1 MNAPPARN
9 DRCPC
14 GSGKK
19 FKACCGRIGSD
30 RAAMSQLLAMVNA
43 GRHAE
48 LERSTLGLLAQ
59 HPDSGILW
67 QLLGVALRMQAK
79 DALEALTRAA
89 ALLPQDAAAHNN
101 LGNALGE
108 RGRYDDAVA
117 SYGRALALRPDFAEA
132 HNNLG
137 NALLDMGQ
145 FEPAAASYG
154 RALAIKPGYVEAHSN
169 LGNALRGLGRLDEAV
184 DSYRR
189 ALALSPDSAEAHNEL
204 GLALRDLGRPDEAVI
219 SYRRALQ
226 IRPDYAEAHSNL
238 GIALRLRGRTA
249 EAEVSCRRALAID
262 PGLTAA
268 VVALAEL
275 HADRGQF
282 APAQELFQRAMSMQP
297 LSPEAWAGI
306 ARLRT
311 MTAGDAAWLAHAQ
324 RIAGQNLPARQ
335 EVPLRYAIG
344 KYFDDLKDF
353 EQAFASYRRANE
365 LTRQYRAPHD
375 QQQLSRAVDLITH
388 RYDAQWL
395 SRAGRAATASNRPV
409 FIVGMLRSGTSL
421 AEQILASHPQV
432 FGAGELTF
440 WSTAYGADE
449 PPGKLADAYL
459 RLLDQLSPEAAR
471 VIDKMPGNFLHLGLI
486 HAALPHARIIHM
498 RRNPIDTCLSIYF
511 QHFEANHSYAND
523 LEDLAHAYGEYLR
536 VMQHWHAILPGQAIL
551 DVPYEGLVADQEAW
565 SRKML
570 DFIALP
576 WDSRC
581 LAFERTERTVI
592 TASKWQVRQKMSSS
606 SVRRWRHYAQFIGP
620 LRGLLPPDQP
630 D

>member
-1 MNAPPARN
+1 M
-9 DRCPC
+9 
-14 GSGKK
+14 
-19 FKACCGRIGSD
+19 
-30 RAAMSQLLAMVNA
+30 LNA

-48 LERSTLGLLAQ
+48 LERSALGLLEQ
-59 HPDSGILW
+59 HPQAGIVW
-67 QLLGVALRMQAK
+67 QLLGLALRMQGK
-79 DALEALTRAA
+79 DALDALTQAA
-89 ALLPQDAAAHNN
+89 TLLPQDAAAHNN

-108 RGRYDDAVA
+108 RGRYDDAVS
-117 SYGRALALRPDFAEA
+117 SYRRALALRPDFAEA

-137 NALLDMGQ
+137 NALLDTGQ
-145 FEPAAASYG
+145 FEPAVASYE
-154 RALAIKPGYVEAHSN
+154 RALELKPGYVEAYRN
-169 LGNALRGLGRLDEAV
+169 LGNALRGLGRLDQAA

-189 ALALSPDSAEAHNEL
+189 ALALNPECAEAHNEL
-204 GLALRDLGRPDEAVI
+204 GMALRDLGRPDEAVI
-219 SYRRALQ
+219 SYGRALQ

-238 GIALRLRGRTA
+238 GIALRLQGHTA
-249 EAEVSCRRALAID
+249 EAEISCRRALAFD
-262 PGLTAA
+262 PDLSAA

-282 APAQELFQRAMSMQP
+282 AQAQDLFQRAISMQP
-297 LSPEAWAGI
+297 QSPEAWAGI

-311 MTAGDAAWLAHAQ
+311 MTASDAAWLAEAQ
-324 RIAGQNLPARQ
+324 RVAGQNLPARQ
-335 EVPLRYAIG
+335 EVLLRYAIG

-353 EQAFASYRRANE
+353 EQAFLSYRRANE
-365 LTRQYRAPHD
+365 LTRQYRAPHE
-375 QQQLSRAVDLITH
+375 QRQLKQAVDLITQ
-388 RYDAQWL
+388 RYDAHWL
-395 SRAGRAATASNRPV
+395 SQAGAAAASSNRPV

-440 WSTAYGADE
+440 WPTASSANE
-449 PPGKLADAYL
+449 PLGKLADSYL
-459 RLLDQLSPEAAR
+459 RLLAQLSPDAAR

-486 HAALPHARIIHM
+486 HAALPNARIIHM

-511 QHFEANHSYAND
+511 QHFEANHSYASD
-523 LEDLAHAYGEYLR
+523 LQDLAHAYGEYLR
-536 VMQHWHAILPGQAIL
+536 VMQHWRSTLPEQTIL
-551 DVPYEGLVADQEAW
+551 DVPYEGLVEDQEGW

-592 TASKWQVRQKMSSS
+592 TASKWQVRQKISRA
-606 SVRRWRHYAQFIGP
+606 SVERWRHYQRFVGP